1 MCQTFLPGPVP
12 RMKGRNR
19 EGRQARGWGT
29 SPGFFGGDRHL
40 EHTQSE
46 RRVRVWRLGQTDKT
60 AREGLTSLV
69 VQCLGQ
75 STSKQGA
82 WVLSMVG
89 EPRCHI
95 PCSVAKKKKARERC
109 SQDPL
114 FLDTGLKK
122 RAPRDLKTLTEKEK
136 PQRQCG
142 PEQYPWSKGHS
153 TQENN
158 IKNLLK
164 LQVVSIIGALGISP

>member
-1 MCQTFLPGPVP
+1 MCQTFLLGPVP

-19 EGRQARGWGT
+19 EGRQARGWRT
-29 SPGFFGGDRHL
+29 IPGFFAGDRHL

-95 PCSVAKKKKARERC
+95 PCSVAKKKGQRKMFPG
-109 SQDPL
+109 S
-114 FLDTGLKK
+114 
-122 RAPRDLKTLTEKEK
+122 TLLRHRTEKEGSS
-136 PQRQCG
+136 G
-142 PEQYPWSKGHS
+142 PENSNREREAAAPVWTRAIPMEQRTQYSGK
-153 TQENN
+153 
-158 IKNLLK
+158 
-164 LQVVSIIGALGISP
+164 